1 MRDANKHSQ
10 LQIEEDKNYIRI
22 CIDKREEWLRI
33 RNQKFHDHYLIG
45 ASESAKV
52 VNRSPFGSSVDV
64 FDAKINGKSK
74 DISGLPSVRYGIE
87 AEDPMRKL
95 AALDFAQWFTF
106 SYAPYDILVSK
117 KIPCMSTTLD
127 GEITVKTDDNPWS
140 FAKGTPG
147 IFENKTGS
155 MERGSGEGWFIDH
168 EKTIPTDYYI
178 QGLHEMAVKEASFV
192 LFQYRLKREGYKD
205 GEQELPQIRTGY
217 RLLDRRAEGVEE
229 DIAWLRSE
237 LTRFE
242 TEYLIPGIRPSQ
254 VFRF

>member
-1 MRDANKHSQ
+1 M
-10 LQIEEDKNYIRI
+10 QIHENEKTIRL
-22 CIDKREEWLRI
+22 CIDNREEWLQV
-33 RNQKFHDHYLIG
+33 RNRKFREHYLIG

-52 VNRSPFGSSVDV
+52 VNKSPYGSSVDV
-64 FDAKINGKSK
+64 FDEKIKGHSK
-74 DISGLPSVRYGIE
+74 DISALPSVRYGIE

-95 AALDFAQWFTF
+95 AMLDFAQWFSF
-106 SYAPYDILVSK
+106 AYRPYDILVSK
-117 KIPCMSTTLD
+117 DVPCMSTTLD
-127 GEITVKTDDNPWS
+127 GEITVINDDNPWG
-140 FAKGTPG
+140 FPKNTQG

-168 EKTIPTDYYI
+168 EKTIPADYYI
-178 QGLHEMAVKEASFV
+178 QGLHELAVKEASFV

-237 LTRFE
+237 IMRFE
-242 TEYLIPGIRPSQ
+242 KDYLIPGIRPSQ